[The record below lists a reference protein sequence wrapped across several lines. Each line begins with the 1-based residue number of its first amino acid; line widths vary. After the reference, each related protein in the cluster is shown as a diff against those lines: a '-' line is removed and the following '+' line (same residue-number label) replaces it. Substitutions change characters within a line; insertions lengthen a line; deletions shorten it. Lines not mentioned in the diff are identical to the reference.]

1 LREQAVFGSIEKP
14 PCGAFM
20 IKDIKEQKTGG
31 LTGEMFK
38 VGAHFGYSR
47 ARRHP
52 STTPFIF
59 TTKNRLD
66 QIDLEKTAEQLAIA
80 KEFVK
85 KLAEA
90 NKVLLIV
97 GTKPEAASVVKDNAF
112 KAGLPHQTQRWVGGT
127 LTNFSEIRRRMDTL
141 EELLEKKERGE
152 LEKYTKKERLLL
164 DEKIDRLNRFFGTL
178 LMLKRTPD
186 ALFIIDSKHE
196 KVAEAEARK
205 MKIPVIALSDTDC
218 DIHAIKYPI
227 VGNDSARSSIEF
239 FVKDIL
245 DTYKNSRPVVEKLP
259 EETVKK

>member
-1 LREQAVFGSIEKP
+1 V
-14 PCGAFM
+14 FM
-20 IKDIKEQKTGG
+20 IKDVKEQKTGG

-66 QIDLEKTAEQLAIA
+66 QIDLEKTAEQLATA

-90 NKVLLIV
+90 NKVLLVV
-97 GTKPEAASVVKDNAF
+97 GTKPEVASVVKDRAF
-112 KAGLPHQTQRWVGGT
+112 AAGLPHQTQRWVGGT
-127 LTNFSEIRRRMDTL
+127 LTNFSEIRRRMDVL
-141 EELLEKKERGE
+141 EELLEKKGRGE

-205 MKIPVIALSDTDC
+205 MKIPVVAFSNTDC
-218 DIHAIKYPI
+218 DLCTIKYPI

-245 DTYKNSRPVVEKLP
+245 DTYKNSRPTVEKLP